1 MYQKL
6 MFLFALS
13 LFLLSAGRQVHC
25 QTDVLWSKP
34 IAGFGGVSF
43 SKDGKVVAVASKD
56 TVYLFD
62 AYTSEPTMYE
72 RIPYNMGLREINR
85 IEISNDGRF
94 ILGSSGSNTKLWY
107 FETGK
112 LYKYIKDRDGT
123 SSVALLPDSRHMVTA
138 DQTDNK
144 NNVFIWDFEDS
155 VKIKSGDLKG
165 HALDI
170 AVSGDGRYISFRQIL
185 GSSECVSLWSVDEFQ
200 QIERLGCIGD
210 YKNINDMAF
219 SPDGRYLA
227 SGDDSGYIKLWDLKN
242 NMLFR
247 EKYHTD
253 ATGERLY
260 VHRLIFTNNSKYLIT
275 CGGYFFDKTTKIW
288 KIPEFELV
296 QSYDHPMMVWSSI
309 DISPNDSLLAGD
321 FDGKLSVI
329 GINYNLSSIKN
340 SNTENDTTIIP
351 NPIKDLF
358 TIELQN
364 PILNTTIVKIF
375 DSKGVLIEQ
384 ISNNKLPIG
393 STTLTYNCSHL
404 PVGKYFMT
412 IEQDD
417 FFKTYSFVKL

>member
-6 MFLFALS
+6 IYLFVFS
-13 LFLLSAGRQVHC
+13 LFLLSAGTQVHS
-25 QTDVLWSKP
+25 QTEVLWSKY
-34 IAGFGGVSF
+34 FSHLGGVKF

-56 TVYLFD
+56 TVFLFD
-62 AYTSEPTMYE
+62 AYTGEPTMYE
-72 RIPYNMGLREINR
+72 KIPYNMGLREINR

-144 NNVFIWDFEDS
+144 NNVFIWDIEDS
-155 VKIKSGDLKG
+155 VKIKSGDLQG
-165 HALDI
+165 RALDI

-351 NPIKDLF
+351 NPVEDILSVIYDKEIQSDLR
-358 TIELQN
+358 I
-364 PILNTTIVKIF
+364 
-375 DSKGVLIEQ
+375 S
-384 ISNNKLPIG
+384 ISNIEGKLIKIVSHDQIFYNNNSIKINVSYLSPG
-393 STTLTYNCSHL
+393 S
-404 PVGKYFMT
+404 YFLN
-412 IEQDD
+412 INSDG
-417 FFKTYSFVKL
+417 FSKTFSFIKI